1 MTGNEDR
8 VRSYFYVKVTY
19 SNGNVVR
26 YRELPMDVY
35 EKGVKDHY
43 IKDLTPLNCF
53 EVFLIDVVDWFR
65 GLNR

>member
-1 MTGNEDR
+1 MTGNDDK

-35 EKGVKDHY
+35 EKGVKEHY
-43 IKDLTPLNCF
+43 IKDIAPLNWL
-53 EVFLIDVVDWFR
+53 ETLLMDIVGRFR
-65 GLNR
+65 K